1 MEEIRSTT
9 LGEICTG
16 NGGTIQTG
24 PFGSQLHRSD
34 YREFGVPVIMPTNI
48 RNGRIVLDGI
58 AYIAEADAERLGRH
72 RAKPGDII
80 FSRRGEVD
88 KCAVVTEREAGWLCG
103 TGCLLARINLGKADP
118 NYVGYR
124 INFDVTRLWLRQHAV
139 GLVMPNLNTGILSR
153 IPLTT
158 PGLSEQR
165 KIAAVLSAI
174 DDKIELNRRMN
185 ETLEVSA
192 RALFQDWFVDFGP
205 TRAKAEGRPAYL
217 APDLWSLFPDR
228 LGDGGVPEGW
238 EWESLLDQA
247 NWVNGAAYK
256 NMHFVDRHEGLP
268 VVKIAEL
275 KAGVSGQTKFTNTDL
290 GARYRIDDG
299 ELLFSWSGNP
309 DTSID
314 AFVWTGGAAWLNQH
328 IFAVR
333 ENDKRTKAELFVLL
347 KWLMPQF
354 AEIARNKQTTGL
366 GHVTKDD
373 MKRLR
378 VVLASRGI
386 RRAFSHCVAPIFD
399 QFLSNITESR
409 TLAATR
415 DALLPKLMSGEI
427 RVREAEAL
435 AA

>member
-118 NYVGYR
+118 NYVGYH

-185 ETLEVSA
+185 ETLEASA
-192 RALFQDWFVDFGP
+192 RALFRDWFVDFGP

-228 LGDGGVPEGW
+228 LGD
-238 EWESLLDQA
+238 D
-247 NWVNGAAYK
+247 
-256 NMHFVDRHEGLP
+256 GLP
-268 VVKIAEL
+268 VGWRTGVLSNIIDVSPPEPL
-275 KAGVSGQTKFTNTDL
+275 KRGVLAPYLDMAALPTSGPNAQPAVLREYASGTRFRNGDTL
-290 GARYRIDDG
+290 LARITPCLENG
-299 ELLFSWSGNP
+299 K
-309 DTSID
+309 T
-314 AFVWTGGAAWLNQH
+314 AFVQALPENTVGWGSTEFIVLRAIWPVPECVPYLVARDDDFRRNAIQSMTGTSGRQRASAD
-328 IFAVR
+328 AVTGYPIALPPDDR
-333 ENDKRTKAELFVLL
+333 LWRCLSPALDATFER
-347 KWLMPQF
+347 
-354 AEIARNKQTTGL
+354 IARNAQ
-366 GHVTKDD
+366 VSQA
-373 MKRLR
+373 
-378 VVLASRGI
+378 LA
-386 RRAFSHCVAPIFD
+386 
-399 QFLSNITESR
+399 N
-409 TLAATR
+409 TR
-415 DALLPKLMSGEI
+415 DGLLPKLMSGEL